1 MFFEHLCDVLHV
13 QSELCDKGV
22 DDPLL
27 LVVQLLHKLQLR
39 WHGVIITKTHA
50 PQDALGG
57 R

>member
-27 LVVQLLHKLQLR
+27 LVVQLLHKLQ
-39 WHGVIITKTHA
+39 
-50 PQDALGG
+50 
-57 R
+57 